1 MTQEYM
7 PINFLTFGETLIQRN
22 ADYIGPYDADG
33 GYSMHVAGAESN
45 VALDLV
51 RLLPERVRAVWVS
64 RLGADPEGQMILD
77 DLRPRIEVVAP
88 RVVGQKTG
96 VQLLNHLGG
105 GRVSRRYRRAGSAAS
120 HLTSLEVIPHLD
132 GCDLLHVTGITP
144 ALSDV
149 CRDTVMGVLRAA
161 RGRGVPVSVDVN
173 YREALWSADDARAA
187 LDEMRPYATLFKIGR
202 DEAET
207 VWGGGLSAGEWAR
220 KFRKDGAEI
229 AVVTDAD
236 RGAAVCAG
244 CDNNLITHPGF
255 DVEVV
260 DPVGAGDAFVAGFLA
275 GVLERHTLAEVLAM
289 DAGRRSDILRHAL
302 ALANACGAM
311 VCSEHGDTEPMP
323 SMSEAR
329 AFAGLDG

>member
-1 MTQEYM
+1 MTQESM

-33 GYSMHVAGAESN
+33 GYTMHVAGAESN

-77 DLRPRIEVVAP
+77 ELSPRIAVVAP
-88 RVVGQKTG
+88 REVGRKTG
-96 VQLLNHLGG
+96 IQLLNHLGG

-120 HLTSLEVIPHLD
+120 RLTALEVIPHLD

-149 CRDTVMGVLRAA
+149 CRDTVMSVLREA
-161 RGRGVPVSVDVN
+161 RERGVPVSVDVN
-173 YREALWSADDARAA
+173 YREALWSADAARDA
-187 LDEMRPYATLFKIGR
+187 LDEMRPYATLFKVGR

-207 VWGGGLSAGEWAR
+207 IWGGGLSASEWAR
-220 KFRKDGAEI
+220 KFQADGAEI

-236 RGAAVCAG
+236 SGAAVCDG
-244 CDNNLITHPGF
+244 GNLITHPGF
-255 DVEVV
+255 AVEVV

-275 GVLERHTLAEVLAM
+275 CVLESHTLAEVLAM
-289 DAGRRSDILRHAL
+289 DGEQRAEILRHAL

-329 AFAGLDG
+329 AFARESVP

>member
-1 MTQEYM
+1 M

-33 GYSMHVAGAESN
+33 GYTMHVAGAESN

-77 DLRPRIEVVAP
+77 ELSPRVAVAAP
-88 RVVGQKTG
+88 REVGRKTG

-120 HLTSLEVIPHLD
+120 RLTAREVLPHLD

-144 ALSDV
+144 ALSDA
-149 CRDTVMGVLRAA
+149 CRDAVMSVLREA
-161 RGRGVPVSVDVN
+161 RGHGVPVSVDVN
-173 YREALWSADDARAA
+173 YREALWSAADARAA
-187 LDEMRPYATLFKIGR
+187 LDEMRPFAALFKVGR

-207 VWGGGLSAGEWAR
+207 LWGGGLSASEWAR
-220 KFRKDGAEI
+220 KFQSDGARI
-229 AVVTDAD
+229 AVVTDA
-236 RGAAVCAG
+236 GSAAAVCDG
-244 CDNNLITHPGF
+244 GNLITHPGF
-255 DVEVV
+255 PVEVV

-275 GVLERHTLAEVLAM
+275 GVLERHALAEVLAM
-289 DAGRRSDILRHAL
+289 DGERRAKILRRAL
-302 ALANACGAM
+302 ALANACGAR

-323 SMSEAR
+323 SMSEAL
-329 AFAGLDG
+329 AFAGIGLDE

>member
-1 MTQEYM
+1 M

-33 GYSMHVAGAESN
+33 GYTMHVAGAESN

-77 DLRPRIEVVAP
+77 DLRPRIEVAAP

-96 VQLLNHLGG
+96 IQLLNHLGG

-120 HLTSLEVIPHLD
+120 HLTALEVIPHLD

-144 ALSDV
+144 ALSDA
-149 CRDTVMGVLRAA
+149 CRNAVMDVLREA

-173 YREALWSADDARAA
+173 YREALWSASAARAA
-187 LDEMRPYATLFKIGR
+187 LDEMRPYATLFKVGR

-220 KFRKDGAEI
+220 KFREDGAEI

-236 RGAAVCAG
+236 NGASVCAG
-244 CDNNLITHPGF
+244 GNLITHPGF
-255 DVEVV
+255 AVEVG

-275 GVLERHTLAEVLAM
+275 GVLERHTLADVLAM
-289 DAGRRSDILRHAL
+289 DAERRADILRRAL

-311 VCSEHGDTEPMP
+311 VCQQHGDTEPMP
-323 SMSEAR
+323 SMGEAR
-329 AFAGLDG
+329 AFAGLEG

>member
-1 MTQEYM
+1 M

-33 GYSMHVAGAESN
+33 GYTMRVAGAESN

-51 RLLPERVRAVWVS
+51 RLLAGRVRAVWVS
-64 RLGADPEGQMILD
+64 RLGADPEGDMILAQ
-77 DLRPRIEVVAP
+77 LSPRIAVVAP
-88 RVVGQKTG
+88 REVGRKTG

-120 HLTSLEVIPHLD
+120 RLTALEVIPHLD

-144 ALSDV
+144 ALSDA
-149 CRDTVMGVLRAA
+149 CRDAVMSVLREA

-173 YREALWSADDARAA
+173 YREALWSAADARAA
-187 LDEMRPYATLFKIGR
+187 LDEMRPFAALFKVGR

-207 VWGGGLSAGEWAR
+207 IWGGGLSAREWAR
-220 KFRKDGAEI
+220 KFQADGAEI

-236 RGAAVCAG
+236 SAAAVCDG
-244 CDNNLITHPGF
+244 DNLITHPGF
-255 DVEVV
+255 AVEVV

-275 GVLERHTLAEVLAM
+275 AFLERHALAEVLAM
-289 DAGRRSDILRHAL
+289 DAERRADILRHAL

-323 SMSEAR
+323 SMGEALS
-329 AFAGLDG
+329 FAGIGLAE

>member
-33 GYSMHVAGAESN
+33 GYTMHVAGAESN

-51 RLLPERVRAVWVS
+51 RLLPERVRATWVS
-64 RLGADPEGQMILD
+64 RLGADPEGGMILD
-77 DLRPRIEVVAP
+77 ALSPRIRVIAP
-88 RVVGQKTG
+88 REVARKTG
-96 VQLLNHLGG
+96 IQLLNHLGG

-120 HLTSLEVIPHLD
+120 HLTALEVIPHLD

-144 ALSDV
+144 ALSDA
-149 CRDTVMGVLRAA
+149 CRVAVMEVLREA
-161 RGRGVPVSVDVN
+161 RRRGVPVSVDVN

-187 LDEMRPYATLFKIGR
+187 LDGMRPYATLFKVGR

-220 KFRKDGAEI
+220 RFQDDGAEI

-236 RGAAVCAG
+236 MGAAVCAG
-244 CDNNLITHPGF
+244 GNPITHLGF
-255 DVEVV
+255 DVDVV

-275 GVLERHTLAEVLAM
+275 GVLERHSLADVLAM
-289 DAGRRSDILRHAL
+289 DAAERRADILRRAL

-311 VCSEHGDTEPMP
+311 VCQQHGDTEPMP
-323 SMSEAR
+323 AMSEAR

>member
-1 MTQEYM
+1 MTQEQM

-96 VQLLNHLGG
+96 IQLLNHLGG

-120 HLTSLEVIPHLD
+120 HLTALEVIPHLD

-144 ALSDV
+144 ALSDA
-149 CRDTVMGVLRAA
+149 CRNAVMDVLRAA

-173 YREALWSADDARAA
+173 YREALWSAGDARAA
-187 LDEMRPYATLFKIGR
+187 LDGMRPFATLFKVGR

-207 VWGGGLSAGEWAR
+207 VWGGELSASEWAQ
-220 KFRKDGAEI
+220 KFREDGAEI

-236 RGAAVCAG
+236 MGAAVCAG
-244 CDNNLITHPGF
+244 GNPITHPGF
-255 DVEVV
+255 DVDVV

-275 GVLERHTLAEVLAM
+275 GVLERHSLADVLAM
-289 DAGRRSDILRHAL
+289 DAERRADILRRAL

-311 VCSEHGDTEPMP
+311 VCQQHGDTEPMP
-323 SMSEAR
+323 SMSDAR
-329 AFAGLDG
+329 AFAGLEG

>member
-1 MTQEYM
+1 M

-33 GYSMHVAGAESN
+33 GYTMHVAGAESN

-51 RLLPERVRAVWVS
+51 RMLPERVRATWVS
-64 RLGADPEGQMILD
+64 RLGADPEGRMILD
-77 DLRPRIEVVAP
+77 ELSPRIRAVAP
-88 RVVGQKTG
+88 REVARKTG
-96 VQLLNHLGG
+96 IQLLNHLGG

-120 HLTSLEVIPHLD
+120 HLTALEVIPHLD

-144 ALSDV
+144 ALSDA
-149 CRDTVMGVLRAA
+149 CRDTVMEVLREA

-173 YREALWSADDARAA
+173 YREALWSADEARAA
-187 LDEMRPYATLFKIGR
+187 LDDMRPYATLFKVGR

-207 VWGGGLSAGEWAR
+207 VWGGELSAGEWAR
-220 KFRKDGAEI
+220 KFQDDGAEI

-236 RGAAVCAG
+236 NGAVVCAG
-244 CDNNLITHPGF
+244 DNPITHPGF
-255 DVEVV
+255 DVDVI

-275 GVLERHTLAEVLAM
+275 AVLERHSLAEVLAM
-289 DAGRRSDILRHAL
+289 DAERRADILRRAL

-311 VCSEHGDTEPMP
+311 VCQQHGDTEPMP

-329 AFAGLDG
+329 AFAGLESL